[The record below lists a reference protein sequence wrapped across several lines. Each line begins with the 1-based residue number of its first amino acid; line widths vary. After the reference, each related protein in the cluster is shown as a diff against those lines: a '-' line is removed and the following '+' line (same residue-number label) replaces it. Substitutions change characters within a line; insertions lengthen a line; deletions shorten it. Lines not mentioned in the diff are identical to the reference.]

1 VRRGGIGINR
11 QVRAALFPFVRVVAY
26 FSGMRKRL
34 AIVASVLSL
43 ALLAPLSAEGVE
55 YGQDATGDPNAIRIT
70 GTGSSAFLY
79 SDRIVFTAAHVV
91 DVLGDNFV
99 KDAYLFAPG
108 VKSGPDQKRYLIQK
122 VLKAPTYRARVGTD
136 NTRIDDF
143 AIIILRESMPVRN
156 IVQVASLADIESFIR
171 EKAPVEMVGYGFQNV
186 AMRKDGQAWN
196 TMSPHKMTSVLVSG
210 DDLRKYY
217 NAYPTWHQ
225 PNQTFLDFGIPNNE
239 KDGSVCDGDSGAGF
253 FVQKGNV
260 RYYIGAVGG
269 LQAGITNCNAPLG
282 RFAPNGGMSGVNPAY
297 KHLALIKEA
306 EDFVANEKKLEA
318 AKEEARVAAELKA
331 KQEAEEKARV
341 EAELK
346 AKLEAEAKIAAEAAA
361 KVAADAALLAA
372 TKKSQDL
379 VKKLNVGKSCAK
391 LKSTKAVSGVKFVCV
406 KKGKKLVWAL
416 S

>member
-1 VRRGGIGINR
+1 MRRGGIGINR
-11 QVRAALFPFVRVVAY
+11 QVSAALFPFVRVVAY

-34 AIVASVLSL
+34 AFVASVLSL

-186 AMRKDGQAWN
+186 AMRKDGQAWS

-210 DDLRKYY
+210 EDLRKYY
-217 NAYPTWHQ
+217 TAYPLWHQ
-225 PNQTFLDFGIPNNE
+225 PNQTILDFGIPNNE

-253 FVQKGNV
+253 FVQKANV

-269 LQAGITNCNAPLG
+269 QQAGITNCNAPLG
-282 RFAPNGGMSGVNPAY
+282 RFAPNGGMSGINPAY

-318 AKEEARVAAELKA
+318 AKLEEERVARELKA
-331 KQEAEEKARV
+331 KQEADERARV

-346 AKLEAEAKIAAEAAA
+346 AKLEAEAKA
-361 KVAADAALLAA
+361 AADAALLAA

-379 VKKLNVGKSCAK
+379 AKKLNVGKSCAK

>member
-1 VRRGGIGINR
+1 VGK
-11 QVRAALFPFVRVVAY
+11 VFPTVRVVAY
-26 FSGMRKRL
+26 FSPMKKRL

-43 ALLAPLSAEGVE
+43 ALLTPMSADGVE

-79 SDRIVFTAAHVV
+79 SDRIVFTAAHVI

-99 KDAYLFAPG
+99 KEAYLFAPG
-108 VKSGPDQKRYLIQK
+108 VKSGPDQKKYFVQK
-122 VLKAPTYRARVGTD
+122 VFKAPTYRARVGTD
-136 NTRIDDF
+136 NTRVDDF
-143 AIIILRESMPVRN
+143 AIIILRESMPVQN
-156 IVQVASLADIESFIR
+156 KVVVASLADIESFIR

-196 TMSPHKMTSVLVSG
+196 NMSPHKMKSVLVSG

-217 NAYPTWHQ
+217 AAYPLWHQ

-253 FVQKGNV
+253 FVEKGNL

-269 LQAGITNCNAPLG
+269 SQAGITNCNAPLG
-282 RFAPNGGMSGVNPAY
+282 RFAPNGGMSGVNPTY
-297 KHLALIKEA
+297 KSLSLIKEA

-318 AKEEARVAAELKA
+318 AKLEEERVAAELKA
-331 KQEAEEKARV
+331 KQEADEKARV

-346 AKLEAEAKIAAEAAA
+346 AKLEAEAKIAAEAA
-361 KVAADAALLAA
+361 LLAA

-379 VKKLNVGKSCAK
+379 AKKLNIGKSCTK
-391 LKSTKAVSGVKFVCV
+391 LKSGKTVSGVKFICV
-406 KKGKKLVWAL
+406 KKGKKLVWAVQL
-416 S
+416 RA